1 MPPVFARHIVFEHNI
16 VDEVLEL
23 SFENVIFLNAQFLE
37 SLKVLDFV
45 LAAKGKGSCLLLK
58 CGRIIDK
65 YQSHIEAIGY
75 STKNII
81 VVHFQPFIV
90 PFNMSRATLVLVRL
104 CCIIPP
110 VAIRSC
116 CPGRHSIGENG
127 MFHTD
132 LGRLMLEGAGSRW
145 K

>member
-1 MPPVFARHIVFEHNI
+1 
-16 VDEVLEL
+16 
-23 SFENVIFLNAQFLE
+23 
-37 SLKVLDFV
+37 
-45 LAAKGKGSCLLLK
+45 
-58 CGRIIDK
+58 
-65 YQSHIEAIGY
+65 
-75 STKNII
+75 
-81 VVHFQPFIV
+81 
-90 PFNMSRATLVLVRL
+90 MSRATLVLVRL

-145 K
+145 KVRDSGAVSKYDERFCGRETVQEMNRGAGGWVGIVMVLARGRLSFGYVSIAS